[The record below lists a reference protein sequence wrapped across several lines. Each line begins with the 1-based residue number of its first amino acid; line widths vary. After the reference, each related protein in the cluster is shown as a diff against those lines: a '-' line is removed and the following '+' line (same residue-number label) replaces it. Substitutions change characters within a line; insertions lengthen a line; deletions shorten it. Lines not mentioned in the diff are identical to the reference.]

1 MNPHLIIII
10 IIVCDHWPCDVSAD
24 SLLEWVLCV
33 PIEGEADVAMQ
44 VNAVTAGM
52 APKRWVEMDQDTLA
66 AQARDTWHSIQDG
79 DSCRV
84 LPIEDATLLEL
95 KPKWLHMRTLHEVFA
110 T

>member
-1 MNPHLIIII
+1 MHK
-10 IIVCDHWPCDVSAD
+10 
-24 SLLEWVLCV
+24 LLLLLLFASIGRVPFQLTVFWNGYFCV

-52 APKRWVEMDQDTLA
+52 ASKRPVEMDQGTLA

-84 LPIEDATLLEL
+84 LPIKDATLLEL
-95 KPKWLHMRTLHEVFA
+95 KPKWLHMRTVHEVF
-110 T
+110 TT